1 SMANPPL
8 IFPLQEGNSPR
19 PYWSVMIPTYKP
31 RADYLEQTL
40 RSVLQQDPG
49 PEQMQIEVVDDASPK
64 VDVIALVQKIAG
76 DRVTVFRSPVNK
88 GLAGCWNTCIE
99 RSQGEW
105 VHILHQDD
113 LVFPRFYS
121 VLGRLIYAQP
131 TAGAAFCRYD
141 FIDSKG
147 ARVLE
152 QPALQTEAGAIDH
165 PSETLAI
172 KNQVQ
177 CSAIVVRRS
186 AYERVGGYD
195 GQFVFTLDWEMWI
208 RIAAGFPVLY
218 HPELL
223 ASFRIQADSET
234 SRLARTGETV
244 RDSMRM
250 IESFPNYITPG
261 RVEAVQSQARL
272 WVCDLALQK
281 AGAFFAND
289 HAEWAMAQLHAGLC
303 YDKRLSSWRIA
314 FRCWRRSVRKS
325 KKLIIPPLPLL
336 PTSWFQPKH

>member
-1 SMANPPL
+1 MLPSFVNSST
-8 IFPLQEGNSPR
+8 EGSGAR
-19 PYWSVMIPTYKP
+19 PYWSVMIPTYNP
-31 RADYLEQTL
+31 QADYLEETL
-40 RSVLQQDPG
+40 NSVLQQDPG
-49 PEQMQIEVVDDASPK
+49 PEQMQIEVVDDGSPK
-64 VDVIALVQKIAG
+64 VDAIALVQKIAG

-99 RSQGEW
+99 RSHGEW

-121 VLGRLIYAQP
+121 VLGRLISAQP

-147 ARVLE
+147 VRVLE
-152 QPALQTEAGAIDH
+152 QPALQAEPGPIDH

-195 GQFVFTLDWEMWI
+195 GQFVFTLDWRCGLESPPVFLSYI
-208 RIAAGFPVLY
+208 TRNCLLHFGFR
-218 HPELL
+218 PE
-223 ASFRIQADSET
+223 SET
-234 SRLARTGETV
+234 SRLAKTGETV

-250 IESFPNYITPG
+250 IKTFPNYIPAN
-261 RVEAVQSQARL
+261 RVKAVQSQARH

-281 AGAFFAND
+281 ASAFIKDGNPTS
-289 HAEWAMAQLHAGLC
+289 AMAQIYAGLC
-303 YDKRLSSWRIA
+303 YERRISFWLDSFRHWKRAVKQS
-314 FRCWRRSVRKS
+314 RK
-325 KKLIIPPLPLL
+325 LMIPPLPFF
-336 PTSWFQPKH
+336 PASWFQPEN